1 MKKSVLKSVSVILSV
16 LMIISLSAFCAS
28 AFSYEHDP
36 LDNPKAMADIIVNEN
51 AVYGFSP
58 NPDSTRL
65 GVYANALDW
74 TDPEQVAAA
83 RAQRIEYHAKNAELY
98 KIIEDGR
105 ANGESTEEI
114 ARKVSQRRNELRLE
128 AYKDDPAGLAL
139 VKQSNLETYG
149 DESGPTAEWLYE
161 KYGDWQTVIDKAC
174 SSNAGMD
181 ACLGLYDEMYYTY
194 GLEESELPDE
204 PASTDTADVP
214 VTPEVVAAPEDE
226 TQDDAVT
233 AGIPQT
239 VSAEQKTPP
248 TGDSG
253 AIVALSA
260 VSLITLG
267 VTIATKRKKK

>member
-36 LDNPKAMADIIVNEN
+36 LDNPKAMADIIVNED

-58 NPDSTRL
+58 NPESTRL
-65 GVYANALDW
+65 GVYATALDW

-83 RAQRIEYHAKNAELY
+83 RAQRVEYHAKNAELY

-114 ARKVSQRRNELRLE
+114 ARKVSQRRNGIRLE
-128 AYKDDPAGLAL
+128 SYKDDPAGLAL

-194 GLEESELPDE
+194 GLEEPELPDE
-204 PASTDTADVP
+204 PLTP
-214 VTPEVVAAPEDE
+214 VVVEAPEE
-226 TQDDAVT
+226 EVQGDAVT
-233 AGIPQT
+233 AGSPKT
-239 VSAEQKTPP
+239 ASSEQKTPP
-248 TGDSG
+248 TGDNG
-253 AIVALSA
+253 AVIALSA
-260 VSLITLG
+260 LFMSAVCTA
-267 VTIATKRKKK
+267 VIAKKPKTSD